1 MSSSIV
7 QNTPNKIVGSTMK
20 LFYAFGIAQGFI
32 IFVFL
37 FINDFKVEISFNA
50 TDILSFII
58 PSFLFVSIF
67 LGKFL
72 FKKNISE
79 IKKTETLSK
88 KLGSYQ
94 TAFIIQ
100 AAIAE
105 GVTILAI
112 IIYGQNVNLL
122 FLAVSLVSL
131 LYYLTLKPSKE
142 KIINDL
148 QLNIEERQ
156 SLNLGKI

>member
-1 MSSSIV
+1 MSSSTTQI
-7 QNTPNKIVGSTMK
+7 QPNLIISSTIK
-20 LFYAFGIAQGFI
+20 LFYAFGIAQGLI

-37 FINDFKVEISFNA
+37 FINDFKVKTFVNTA
-50 TDILSFII
+50 DVLSFII
-58 PSFLFVSIF
+58 PSLLLVGIF

-79 IKKTETLSK
+79 INKTETLSK

-94 TAFIIQ
+94 TAFIVQ

-105 GVTILAI
+105 GITILAI
-112 IIYGQNVNLL
+112 IIYGQNIHLL
-122 FLAVSLVSL
+122 FLVVSLVSL

-156 SLNLGKI
+156 SLNLR